1 MKHARKREPNPR
13 PDEPRWRR
21 ARHQCG
27 RISRRET
34 RPLEEVILHLVSGRE
49 VSLYASAAILAE
61 YEAVLS
67 RPKFAAIGPDRIARL
82 FAALKSE
89 A

>member
-1 MKHARKREPNPR
+1 
-13 PDEPRWRR
+13 
-21 ARHQCG
+21 
-27 RISRRET
+27 
-34 RPLEEVILHLVSGRE
+34 